1 MKLYGIFAAT
11 LIAGAIISQP
21 VQAASPSFD
30 CSYAD
35 KAAERAIC
43 DSWWLARM
51 DRRLAYW
58 YRKAM
63 ERAYYF
69 DFEDELRADQ
79 RSWLY
84 SRNSCGYNR
93 RCLRRA
99 YRERIRYL
107 RNYATHV

>member
-1 MKLYGIFAAT
+1 MKYYGIIAAAFLT
-11 LIAGAIISQP
+11 TAVMSQP
-21 VQAASPSFD
+21 AQAYSPSFD

-35 KAAERAIC
+35 KASERAIC
-43 DSWWLARM
+43 NSWRLSRM

-63 ERAYYF
+63 QRASYF
-69 DFEDELRADQ
+69 DYSDDLRAEQ
-79 RSWLY
+79 RAWLH

-107 RNYATHV
+107 RRQATHV

>member
-1 MKLYGIFAAT
+1 MKTYGIIAAILFAAT
-11 LIAGAIISQP
+11 LMSQP
-21 VQAASPSFD
+21 ARAASPSFN

-35 KAAERAIC
+35 NATERTIC
-43 DSWWLARM
+43 NSWNLARL

-58 YRKAM
+58 YRKAR

-69 DFEDELRADQ
+69 EFSNELRADQ

-99 YRERIRYL
+99 YRQRIRYL